1 MDAIDFYNEVLK
13 RVSIKDVLESY
24 GMNINRG
31 KTKCVFHNDNNPSMM
46 INEKKNIAKCF
57 ACGVGGNPITF
68 VKKYEKEINHNNI
81 STNEAIIMLV
91 DKFNLDL
98 DVSRLKDR
106 KAEYQY
112 RTNTKVY
119 NDEEKNY

>member
-46 INEKKNIAKCF
+46 INEKKNIAKCLR
-57 ACGVGGNPITF
+57 ARINKYHYKRTILQTIDSIEQYVDYMQISRSTSEYLRKHIITQQLF
-68 VKKYEKEINHNNI
+68 KHQI
-81 STNEAIIMLV
+81 L
-91 DKFNLDL
+91 
-98 DVSRLKDR
+98 
-106 KAEYQY
+106 
-112 RTNTKVY
+112 
-119 NDEEKNY
+119 